1 MAINRV
7 IRIVTGSILSGF
19 IGGELN
25 LSTDMTII
33 FGLCFG
39 LFIMTFE

>member
-1 MAINRV
+1 MAINKV
-7 IRIVTGSILSGF
+7 IRIITGSILCGF

-25 LSTDMTII
+25 LSMDMTII

-39 LFIMTFE
+39 MFIMTFE